1 MKRVIML
8 MLLMLMIMVPLASA
22 QFGNFTTEDKIM
34 VVSGG
39 SSEGYITLT
48 NAMNVDFK
56 VVSFVKYHIY
66 DENSN
71 EIQGVSFELV
81 PDKSGE
87 WKKKMSKRFYYRLN
101 VSEDIK
107 AGNYVIELSLW
118 GFTETG
124 KMYIIT
130 AKLPLEVR
138 EKPLELLDM
147 GAYIEGKPH
156 EVTYALN
163 GENLI
168 AYAHVK
174 NFKGSPVEVN
184 ATLQLLKGSKV
195 ILESRKSFNVSG
207 DNYLLQ
213 DKLKIPYNLPEG
225 EYTLKYAISYPKDTF
240 TLSRKYFITFG
251 VKLASMSLKARNLLE
266 GEENEVYMD
275 VNSDRN
281 INATVIL
288 NIQDGEGNTIKRI
301 EEDVSISQG
310 SNYFKFKFK
319 VPASKSKTG
328 KIRIKAELK
337 YKDINLGEAEDEF
350 LVTAFPRIG
359 NITVTPQKDH
369 VTLRVEIENPNE
381 FEISSKLTYILYI
394 KDKPF
399 KWEEKDLMLKTGT
412 NEVEI
417 SEKVPKGEEI
427 RYEIYLKELG
437 KSVKKEGSF
446 KIEVPPSTT
455 TTTTTSSSST
465 STSTISNTTT
475 TEGGGNLG
483 IGIAIAAV
491 IILLILF
498 TYIALAPKGQKRRER
513 PKPKK
518 KSPLGRFKRPKI
530 PQFKELRNLPRKK
543 R

>member
-1 MKRVIML
+1 MKKVI
-8 MLLMLMIMVPLASA
+8 MLLMLMIMMPLASA
-22 QFGNFTTEDKIM
+22 QFGSFTTEDKIT

-39 SSEGYITLT
+39 SSDGYITLT
-48 NAMNVDFK
+48 NALNIDFN
-56 VVSFVKYHIY
+56 VVSFVKYHVY
-66 DENSN
+66 DQNSN
-71 EIQGVSFELV
+71 EVQGVSFELI

-87 WKKKMSKRFYYRLN
+87 WKKRTSKRFYYRLN
-101 VSEDIK
+101 VSEGLK
-107 AGNYVIELSLW
+107 GGSYVIELNLW

-130 AKLPLEVR
+130 ARLPLEVR

-156 EVTYALN
+156 EMTYALN

-168 AYAHVK
+168 AYAHIK

-184 ATLQLLKGSKV
+184 ATLQLLRGGKA
-195 ILESRKSFNVSG
+195 ILESRNSFNVSG

-225 EYTLKYAISYPKDTF
+225 KYTLKYVISYPKDTF
-240 TLSRKYFITFG
+240 TLSKEYFITFG
-251 VKLASMSLKARNLLE
+251 VRLASMSLKTQNLLE

-288 NIQDGEGNTIKRI
+288 NIQDEKGSTLKKIK
-301 EEDVSISQG
+301 EDVSISAG
-310 SNYFKFKFK
+310 SNYFKFK
-319 VPASKSKTG
+319 VPVSRTG
-328 KIRIKAELK
+328 KIHVKAELK
-337 YKDINLGEAEDEF
+337 YKEVLLGEAEDEF

-359 NITVTPQKDH
+359 NISVLLQNEH
-369 VTLRVEIENPNE
+369 AILRVEIENPNE
-381 FEISSKLTYILYI
+381 FEISSKLTYILYV

-399 KWEEKDLMLKTGT
+399 KWEEKDLMLQKGT

-417 SEKVPKGEEI
+417 SVEIPKGEEV
-427 RYEIYLKELG
+427 RYELYLKELG

-455 TTTTTSSSST
+455 TSTTTTS
-465 STSTISNTTT
+465 STSTISNTNTT
-475 TEGGGNLG
+475 TTTPEGGGSNLG

-491 IILLILF
+491 IILLAIL
-498 TYIALAPKGQKRRER
+498 TYIALTPRGQKKRER

-530 PQFKELRNLPRKK
+530 PQFKELKNLPKKK